1 MNRFKDLKV
10 IGEGSFGIVY
20 LAEEKNTQTLVAI
33 KRMKR
38 RYNSW
43 EECMNL
49 REVRS
54 LRKIRHPNIIKLREV
69 FREENQLH
77 LVFDY
82 AESNLFKFY
91 SAQFKQKGNE
101 IPEKFIKRV
110 IYQTLR
116 GLDHL
121 HAKGFF
127 HRDLKPENLLVD
139 SEKNIKIADFGLARE
154 IRSMPPYTDYISTR
168 WYRAPEILLK
178 MPNYSHPVD
187 IFALGCIMAEL
198 FLGRPMFDG
207 KSEMDQ
213 LHKIFSVL
221 GYPKKW
227 PEGLALAAK
236 LGIELEDRPPRPLK
250 LLLPRASRE
259 AINLLEKMFQLD
271 PKKRGSANS
280 LMQHSFF
287 RGMADA
293 SSPNK
298 VSENRRSSLE
308 INRQPNFKKAS
319 GKNLNDQQTVKNHR
333 KLEKTD
339 ISKINPDLYSQLMN
353 FKLKQRNPPPIP
365 EEKSRKSEDDS
376 FYMPGTPHDE
386 EFLKQS
392 LMENKSL
399 TEEIDTIINRKS
411 QPIISLNTRE
421 RNYLYPKNKTL
432 NAIGDGHSGNNHTQ
446 NNFGSGVESFKKFQF
461 ASNAFQPVNPLYN
474 SKPFHPST
482 HNLLSKNSVSKK
494 CFLPNSQISAH
505 TNPRTLK
512 PSQSFT
518 RAPLNLNS
526 CEPSFLRSN
535 HQPAFTPKSK
545 LNIEI
550 PGNLK
555 ISNPNFQKITPKTS
569 NQQIVIPKKNF
580 KNKGKKAKRKNSR
593 SPEEFVQNE
602 AVRSPENKENL
613 KGFQPQTSSK
623 DLLPSYMMFL
633 GPKHEQNEFKF
644 HF

>member
-20 LAEEKNTQTLVAI
+20 LAEEKETQTLVAI

-91 SAQFKQKGNE
+91 SAEFKHKGSE
-101 IPEKFIKRV
+101 IPEQFIKRV

-116 GLDHL
+116 GLEHL

-236 LGIELEDRPPRPLK
+236 LGIELEERPARSLK
-250 LLLPRASRE
+250 LLLPRASPD
-259 AINLLEKMFQLD
+259 AINLLQKMFQLD

-280 LMQHSFF
+280 LMQHPFF
-287 RGMADA
+287 NGL
-293 SSPNK
+293 
-298 VSENRRSSLE
+298 SEKIRSGNSTEHRRNSLE
-308 INRQPNFKKAS
+308 LNTQPNLNKNIRKKS
-319 GKNLNDQQTVKNHR
+319 TDKKIINKRRKSEKN
-333 KLEKTD
+333 D

-365 EEKSRKSEDDS
+365 EEKSQKSEDDS
-376 FYMPGTPHDE
+376 FFMPGTPHDE

-432 NAIGDGHSGNNHTQ
+432 NAIEDGHSKNHIQ

-461 ASNAFQPVNPLYN
+461 ATNSFQPVNPLYN

-482 HNLLSKNSVSKK
+482 NNLLSKNSVSKK
-494 CFLPNSQISAH
+494 CFLPNPQINP
-505 TNPRTLK
+505 NPRRLK

-518 RAPLNLNS
+518 RGLLNLTT

-535 HQPAFTPKSK
+535 HPTPFTPKSG
-545 LNIEI
+545 LNIDI
-550 PGNLK
+550 PGNIKL
-555 ISNPNFQKITPKTS
+555 SNANFQKLTPKNS
-569 NQQIVIPKKNF
+569 NTQIVIPNKNF
-580 KNKGKKAKRKNSR
+580 KNKTKKSKKKGSS
-593 SPEEFVQNE
+593 SPDEYRQNDKI
-602 AVRSPENKENL
+602 RSPENKENL